1 MGSVRNSYKLLLSY
15 PIDCGITV
23 ESHGKSN
30 CAMASRIPCGAMMHV
45 PVLKAPVTS
54 SCMAVRDG
62 EPIVTVAG
70 QDPAGNTGRSL
81 SIPCFE
87 TRVGY
92 PRSKVPFFF
101 PTLGEP
107 GAFAKTLPAGQDLP
121 RKALKKIVTDGDNS
135 TGNTGSGLNARPR
148 AESSHRPIARVRR
161 HERRRLR

>member
-1 MGSVRNSYKLLLSY
+1 MGNVRNSYKLLLSH

-23 ESHGKSN
+23 ENRGKSN
-30 CAMASRIPCGAMMHV
+30 CAISRIPGGAIMHV

-101 PTLGEP
+101 PTFGGP
-107 GAFAKTLPAGQDLP
+107 GAIAKTLPAGQDL
-121 RKALKKIVTDGDNS
+121 RGKALKKIVTGGDNS

-148 AESSHRPIARVRR
+148 AESAHRPIAPVRR
-161 HERRRLR
+161 LERRRLT